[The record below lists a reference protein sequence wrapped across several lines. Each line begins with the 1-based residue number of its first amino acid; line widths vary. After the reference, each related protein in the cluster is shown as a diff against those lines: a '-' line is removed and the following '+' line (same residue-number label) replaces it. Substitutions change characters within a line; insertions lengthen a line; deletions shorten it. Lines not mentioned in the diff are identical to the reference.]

1 MHPDVLDDKEGT
13 CPICKMKLEP
23 IRLDTVYSCPVHS
36 IVQEK
41 TSGKCPICRRE
52 LVQLTMKLSFTC
64 ADHPEVEK
72 PNPGPCPDGSA
83 MEPKY
88 TMRAHGNH
96 NPQHGGLFF
105 MAPDNWHHLEGAY
118 PQPGVV
124 RVFLYDDYTRPL
136 PADLARQVAARVV
149 TKETFDGATK
159 TTKEVVVAPSKV
171 SFVTTR
177 AATCLAKSAG
187 SGLV

>member
-1 MHPDVLDDKEGT
+1 VNRRDAHALESFVNRRLDGKITDVERKRRAVSSAGVILAGLLLSGLGQPAYTLPPLTYTYPMHPDVLDDKEGT
-13 CPICKMKLEP
+13 CPICKMKLDP

-41 TSGKCPICRRE
+41 TSGKCPICRRD

-64 ADHPEVEK
+64 ADHPEIEK
-72 PNPGPCPDGSA
+72 PNPGPCADGSA

-105 MAPDNWHHLEGAY
+105 METDNWHHLEGA
-118 PQPGVV
+118 
-124 RVFLYDDYTRPL
+124 
-136 PADLARQVAARVV
+136 
-149 TKETFDGATK
+149 
-159 TTKEVVVAPSKV
+159 
-171 SFVTTR
+171 
-177 AATCLAKSAG
+177 
-187 SGLV
+187 